1 MRKVIH
7 WAIANQGLVAT
18 SSDPRYNW
26 PMSVDV
32 YINDGRN
39 RDPAAQ
45 YEWSETWV
53 APPSQ
58 SSIVRQSD
66 NSTTRTDVVRAG
78 ETCGVGVRV
87 GSCGVN
93 VARRRG
99 HALRGQWRARLG
111 HGRDIH
117 PDSAGRAAKGCARPN
132 QQGGCRLSPTVDADD
147 AGQVHD
153 AGSGAISRRRFG
165 YPRSSAELVICV
177 CRSVW
182 RALSSSSP
190 GRPNAATDR

>member
-93 VARRRG
+93 VANDVAVTLYAANG
-99 HALRGQWRARLG
+99 APG
-111 HGRDIH
+111 
-117 PDSAGRAAKGCARPN
+117 SA
-132 QQGGCRLSPTVDADD
+132 T
-147 AGQVHD
+147 
-153 AGSGAISRRRFG
+153 GAIFTRIAQAGPQKVVPDRTSKEGADFLLLWTPTAPG
-165 YPRSSAELVICV
+165 KYTLLAV
-177 CRSVW
+177 
-182 RALSSSSP
+182 AQSP
-190 GRPNAATDR
+190 DDVSDILGRLPS